1 MTRQQLYRTIL
12 IACSAGFI
20 YLWTGIGFPCFF
32 KTITG
37 IPCPACGTTRF
48 IVGDFTQG
56 NPLGIVVGSAMLLL
70 PIGVIF
76 DLFTG
81 GDRVFRM
88 YLWVEKKCRQ
98 PLLAAILIG
107 VLVLNWIW
115 TIAKG
120 L

>member
-1 MTRQQLYRTIL
+1 
-12 IACSAGFI
+12 
-20 YLWTGIGFPCFF
+20 
-32 KTITG
+32 
-37 IPCPACGTTRF
+37 
-48 IVGDFTQG
+48 
-56 NPLGIVVGSAMLLL
+56 MLLL
-70 PIGVIF
+70 PIGIIF